1 MAKAKDTILMDIY
14 KYIENCNPS
23 CGTTLSTKSTDSYD
37 NLATEL
43 NSVTTSLGLKD
54 TWDDEI
60 SVEINGGLKSGIDS
74 MIASCK
80 SPADQVIS
88 TVGISVEKLITSI
101 KTYSD
106 KVDEYNAQETALKN
120 LGSCPSQYIIKDG
133 IETYNSEY
141 TAWQNNN
148 SRIRGI
154 MTTLEQEINTWKTS
168 SDSLVTTIKTLLLPI
183 GSEETITVLNT
194 ATGTTETY
202 EGTPLE
208 EFGYGEGYRISGT
221 VIKDADG
228 KIISETYYIINAENE
243 VVQSGTITYNA
254 DGTKNIEK
262 YIVKYEEPTTT
273 AEIEA
278 EKAELE
284 KQGIPAEM
292 AYLDE
297 NVTPEE
303 EAVTTDTD
311 IFPDENGEGD
321 DFNKTE
327 HREATYADGTE
338 VVSDTTTTGSV
349 DDETQAL
356 VPEHQTE
363 DATITAADGTAYDYH
378 AETEFENGQRD
389 TTAAT
394 LSADGQVVAE
404 VNTDYVAEY
413 TDRNTGYDVS
423 VTNEVVQTQ
432 ETTTTTS
439 RITYR
444 ENEAGQVYADEAVVV
459 RDNADPAC
467 GSVTY
472 SNGEGFTVERNENG
486 DLVVTKYRTDKNG
499 NIESDSEI
507 ITDQANAKF
516 TFTNHQTGEQTVTNI
531 NISNPLDEFTV
542 SNTYQTARID
552 TGYNPDAAM
561 ERINFLWLGDGTD
574 VTVQSPWE
582 EDPAYTMSLDVIGN

>member
-1 MAKAKDTILMDIY
+1 MAKTKDTILMDIY
-14 KYIENCNPS
+14 KYIENCDPS

-60 SVEINGGLKSGIDS
+60 SVEINGGLKSGIDG

-88 TVGISVEKLITSI
+88 TVGTSVEKLITSI

-106 KVDEYNAQETALKN
+106 KVDEYNTQETALEN
-120 LGSCPSQYIIKDG
+120 LGSCPNEYIIVDG
-133 IETYNSEY
+133 VEKYNSEY
-141 TAWQNNN
+141 TTWQNNN

-168 SDSLVTTIKTLLLPI
+168 SDGLVTTIKSLLLPI
-183 GSEETITVLNT
+183 GSEEAITVLNA

-208 EFGYGEGYRISGT
+208 EFGYGDGYRISGT
-221 VIKDADG
+221 VVKDAEG
-228 KIISETYYIINAENE
+228 NIISETYYITNAENE

-284 KQGIPAEM
+284 KEGIPAEM

-303 EAVTTDTD
+303 ESVTTDTD

-349 DDETQAL
+349 DAETQAL

-363 DATITAADGTAYDYH
+363 DATITAADGTTYDYH

-389 TTAAT
+389 ATAAT
-394 LSADGQVVAE
+394 LSADGQVVAK
-404 VNTDYVAEY
+404 VDTDYVAEY
-413 TDRNTGYDVS
+413 TDENTGYAVS

-439 RITYR
+439 SIVYR
-444 ENEAGQVYADEAVVV
+444 ENDAGEVYADEAVVV
-459 RDNADPAC
+459 RNNADPSC

-472 SNGEGFTVERNENG
+472 SNGEGYSVERNANG
-486 DLVVTKYRTDKNG
+486 ELVVTEYYTDKNG
-499 NIESDSEI
+499 EIQKDSEVI
-507 ITDQANAKF
+507 MDQDNAKF
-516 TFTNHQTGEQTVTNI
+516 TVTNHQTGEQTETNI
-531 NISNPLDEFTV
+531 NTSNPLDMFTV

-552 TGYNPDAAM
+552 TGYNPDVAT
-561 ERINFLWLGDGTD
+561 EGSHFLWNCDGSA
-574 VTVQSPWE
+574 VEVQNPWA